1 MKLILASKSP
11 RRIEYLK
18 MWGFSFE
25 SVNASFDERILN
37 DPINTVIYN
46 SFGKAS
52 KVLNNY
58 KNSIVIGLDTVVSL
72 ENKIIGKPKDKEDL
86 RTMLK
91 LLSNKTHLVT
101 TGMAVIQNKKF
112 AVATCKTTVTF
123 RNLSDKEI
131 DQYVKTGEGLD
142 KAGGYAIQG
151 IASDFIVKV
160 EGLIDNVIGI
170 PVFTLRKLLEEIER

>member
-18 MWGFSFE
+18 MWRFSFE
-25 SVNASFDERILN
+25 SVNASFEEKMLN
-37 DPINTVIYN
+37 GPVNTVIYN

-52 KVLNNY
+52 KVSNKY
-58 KNSIVIGLDTVVSL
+58 KEDIVIGLDTVVSL
-72 ENKIIGKPKDKEDL
+72 ENKIMGKPRDKKDL
-86 RTMLK
+86 REMLK

-101 TGMAVIQNKKF
+101 TGIAVIQNKNF
-112 AVATCKTTVTF
+112 EITTCKTTVTF
-123 RNLSDKEI
+123 RKLSYKEI
-131 DQYVKTGEGLD
+131 EQYIKTGEGLD

-170 PVFTLRKLLEEIER
+170 PVFTLRKLLKEIER